1 MALNLDKMRQKLN
14 QVTGADRTRNE
25 FWRPEEGENN
35 VRIIPTADGDP
46 FKEFHFHY
54 NVGTSGFLCPKRNFG
69 DDCPVCNFAN
79 RLWSDSDEDS
89 RKMAKS
95 LFAKQRFFSPV
106 LVRGEE
112 SEGAKVWGYGK
123 MAYQKL
129 LNIVLDP
136 DYGDITDPDLGN
148 DLKVMYEKSSGA
160 SFPTTDIRPRPRKTP
175 LCDEA
180 VGGDDRCAELL
191 ESLPNFDEL
200 FERKSTE
207 AVQGILDAFLNGE
220 EGNDDVNKY
229 SSGEKSSS
237 SSVEDAFNELLGS

>member
-14 QVTGADRTRNE
+14 QVTGLDKDRSE

-35 VRIIPTADGDP
+35 VRIIPTPDGDP

-69 DDCPVCNFAN
+69 DECPVCNFAN
-79 RLWSDSDEDS
+79 RLWADSDEDS

-106 LVRGEE
+106 LVRGNEE
-112 SEGAKVWGYGK
+112 EGVKVWGFGK

-136 DYGDITDPDLGN
+136 DYGDITDPEKGN
-148 DLKVMYEKSSGA
+148 DLKVLYEKASGA

-180 VGGDDRCAELL
+180 IGGEERCAELL
-191 ESLPNFDEL
+191 ENVPSFDNL

-207 AVQGILDAFLNGE
+207 VVQETLDRFLNGE
-220 EGNDDVNKY
+220 DGKEEVNKY
-229 SSGEKSSS
+229 NTTNNSTDA
-237 SSVEDAFNELLGS
+237 VESAFNELLGA